1 MPIYVISIIMG
12 VVIVVVE
19 CPMTWPDCRGS
30 NASSKNCAN
39 GKIRCGERNGIR
51 KKFDSCP
58 NCNPVASSEVNNCYN
73 INNRRVRR
81 SVEEASTT
89 DRLTTLVTWVT
100 SPCFRSLTWWIRPVK
115 ARLTSAVSTP
125 RPFTS
130 TQPALTASINRWV
143 TVIHFVWLIRTKS
156 WLETWIV
163 SISIWTPFLNLSV
176 FDFLSYWPM
185 ASGLFF
191 FRFKI

>member
-89 DRLTTLVTWVT
+89 DRLTTLVT
-100 SPCFRSLTWWIRPVK
+100 
-115 ARLTSAVSTP
+115 
-125 RPFTS
+125 
-130 TQPALTASINRWV
+130 
-143 TVIHFVWLIRTKS
+143 
-156 WLETWIV
+156 
-163 SISIWTPFLNLSV
+163 
-176 FDFLSYWPM
+176 
-185 ASGLFF
+185 
-191 FRFKI
+191 